1 MSTVHR
7 YHCAVCDT
15 IATDCTA
22 IEHHMFIYSL
32 NSMRTVW
39 DSLSSLNDL
48 CPPKTTSNTLCGDSC
63 IPEIECH
70 ARSVTV
76 SGNGS

>member
-1 MSTVHR
+1 MSTVHQ

-32 NSMRTVW
+32 NSMRTVS
-39 DSLSSLNDL
+39 DSLSPLSDL
-48 CPPKTTSNTLCGDSC
+48 RPPKTTSNTLCGDSC
-63 IPEIECH
+63 IAESEWYT
-70 ARSVTV
+70 RLVTV
-76 SGNGS
+76 SGSGS